1 MVAQSRISCAVIGL
15 HNSTIIGNK
24 MHNISASEVDQITG
38 SGAVALVA
46 LALAIIVNAD
56 KLSEFANGVFDGF
69 GH

>member
-1 MVAQSRISCAVIGL
+1 
-15 HNSTIIGNK
+15 